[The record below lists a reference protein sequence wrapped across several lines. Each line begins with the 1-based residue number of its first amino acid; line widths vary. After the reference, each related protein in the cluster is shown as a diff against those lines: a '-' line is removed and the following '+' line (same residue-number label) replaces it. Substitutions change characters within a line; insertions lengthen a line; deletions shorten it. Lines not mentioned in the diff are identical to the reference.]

1 MAYEQKDGSGAL
13 FKNDKGDNP
22 KRPDY
27 RGDITLGGVQ
37 YELSAWIKDG
47 KNGKFMSLSGKVK
60 GERQAAPAREQE
72 SAGGPDPNDEI
83 PFAPL
88 SWID

>member
-1 MAYEQKDGSGAL
+1 MSYEQRDGSGAL

-37 YELSAWIKDG
+37 YELSAWLKDG
-47 KNGKFMSLSGKVK
+47 KKGKFMSINGKPK
-60 GERQAAPAREQE
+60 GERQAPKRDD
-72 SAGGPDPNDEI
+72 DPPHAQDFDDRI
-83 PFAPL
+83 PF
-88 SWID
+88 

>member
-13 FKNDKGDNP
+13 FRNAKGDNP

-37 YELSAWIKDG
+37 YELSAWLREG
-47 KNGKFMSLSGKVK
+47 KKGKFMSLAGKLK
-60 GERQAAPAREQE
+60 GERPRRDD
-72 SAGGPDPNDEI
+72 DPPHQDPSDSEI
-83 PFAPL
+83 PF
-88 SWID
+88 